1 MAHVIASRLVEYC
14 MHVINY
20 AASVRV
26 VSRGQTLDGKVR
38 VWSTAHIGLVLT
50 PTPVGVGDKYVR
62 TTAFTT
68 HRVYYKALRKQSRYC
83 SETVYLTP
91 YNKRDVL

>member
-1 MAHVIASRLVEYC
+1 MGGGGGGG
-14 MHVINY
+14 
-20 AASVRV
+20 V

-68 HRVYYKALRKQSRYC
+68 CRVYYKALRKQSRYC
-83 SETVYLTP
+83 LETVYLGIIP
-91 YNKRDVL
+91 PPPPPPPPPPEV

>member
-1 MAHVIASRLVEYC
+1 MVCNGLAL
-14 MHVINY
+14 
-20 AASVRV
+20 

-50 PTPVGVGDKYVR
+50 PTPVGMGDKYVR

-68 HRVYYKALRKQSRYC
+68 PRVYYKALRKQSPLL
-83 SETVYLTP
+83 S
-91 YNKRDVL
+91 